1 MLLWLSFC
9 NLAGQL
15 VTLLVNFPT
24 HHFLITP
31 PLIATPSFC
40 VILSNRHLT
49 ITLSLEVF
57 GLILLV
63 LTVIPP
69 LRCVLKW
76 DSSIPCM
83 VHNLSFPPR
92 QSVNDG
98 IKPDTYLDA
107 PFKLHL
113 PGLDKLVEFINSKGV
128 GCLVF
133 KKDLTHAYQKIP
145 VDPQDY
151 PLLGFTVNGQF
162 YFHTVMPFRLH
173 LATLNANTQQEPSC
187 VFLVNKGFLSMS
199 ILTTFMALTLLRMLL
214 TRFLAWLSYLESLD
228 NNHRLIKTPH
238 PLTKWLVSLCTWTHS
253 LWLYLFLIFASTN
266 F

>member
-1 MLLWLSFC
+1 M
-9 NLAGQL
+9 
-15 VTLLVNFPT
+15 
-24 HHFLITP
+24 
-31 PLIATPSFC
+31 
-40 VILSNRHLT
+40 ILSNRHLT
-49 ITLSLEVF
+49 IKLSLEVF

-69 LRCVLKW
+69 LRCVLKR

-113 PGLDKLVEFINSKGV
+113 PGLDKLVEFINLKGV

-133 KKDLTHAYQKIP
+133 TRDLTHAYQKIP
-145 VDPQDY
+145 VDPHDY

-173 LATLNANTQQEPSC
+173 LATLECQHTTRAILRILSQQGIPVDVYIDDFYGTDTSENAVDSFSC
-187 VFLVNKGFLSMS
+187 
-199 ILTTFMALTLLRMLL
+199 MAQLPGELG
-214 TRFLAWLSYLESLD
+214 
-228 NNHRLIKTPH
+228 
-238 PLTKWLVSLCTWTHS
+238 
-253 LWLYLFLIFASTN
+253 
-266 F
+266 

>member
-1 MLLWLSFC
+1 MLLWLNFC

-49 ITLSLEVF
+49 IKLSLEVF

-69 LRCVLKW
+69 LRCVLKR

-113 PGLDKLVEFINSKGV
+113 PGLDKLVEFINSKGCWLPCFQK
-128 GCLVF
+128 GSHACLS
-133 KKDLTHAYQKIP
+133 KNSCGSTRLS
-145 VDPQDY
+145 
-151 PLLGFTVNGQF
+151 PLGLYGQWSVLF
-162 YFHTVMPFRLH
+162 SHCYAVQIAF
-173 LATLNANTQQEPSC
+173 
-187 VFLVNKGFLSMS
+187 GY
-199 ILTTFMALTLLRMLL
+199 LRML
-214 TRFLAWLSYLESLD
+214 THNKS
-228 NNHRLIKTPH
+228 H
-238 PLTKWLVSLCTWTHS
+238 PVYS
-253 LWLYLFLIFASTN
+253 
-266 F
+266 